1 MPYTVSLRDDNY
13 TDWARSIE
21 TSWRVAINVDSK
33 SVWAAVAE
41 RLDGIR
47 VGLIYCTEL
56 IHSPESEK
64 TFDLIVDDIRVLVDI
79 AREYQIHAKGR

>member
-1 MPYTVSLRDDNY
+1 MPYTTSLRDNNY
-13 TDWARSIE
+13 TNWARSIT
-21 TSWRVAINVDSK
+21 TSWRVAQQIDSGDT
-33 SVWAAVAE
+33 WEAIAQ